1 MNPNTRRRASRLK
14 QFALIA
20 ALGLTVVGLAQCRNV
35 ADRMTGVEL
44 RTPGTLSVRS
54 GCAHRCNSS
63 FKAALFAEESRYVKA
78 KRACHFNYSC
88 KKDEDRLHAQNLK
101 SIVNDLRRCK
111 HSCYNEGAGNSGA

>member
-54 GCAHRCNSS
+54 GCAHRC
-63 FKAALFAEESRYVKA
+63 YVKA